1 MSDFRSGFVAIV
13 GRPNTGK
20 STLINAL
27 VGSKIAITSH
37 HPNTTR
43 HAIRGIINNDH
54 FQAILVDTPGVHKPR
69 TLLGHRLNAVVNE
82 SLDSVDVIMMCLP
95 ANEATG
101 AGDQFIVAEIA
112 KHPRAKKFALVTKTD
127 TVNKKTL
134 ADRLMTISD
143 LAEGFTWDEIIPVSA
158 VIHDQIELL
167 EKIIGENIPVGPA
180 FYPVDQKSDQKIET
194 LICELIRE
202 AAMRDALQE
211 LPHSIMVT
219 IDEMS
224 EREPNGT
231 RPFYDIHASIHVE
244 RDSQTGIILGHQG
257 QRLKDIGMRAR
268 KDIERELGARI
279 FLGLH
284 VKVSKEWQQ
293 DPKLLERLGFS
304 DKKH

>member
-43 HAIRGIINNDH
+43 HAIRGIINNGN
-54 FQAILVDTPGVHKPR
+54 FQAVLVDTPGIHKPR
-69 TLLGHRLNAVVNE
+69 TLLGHHLNKVVNE
-82 SLDSVDVIMMCLP
+82 NLDSVDVIMMCLP

-101 AGDQFIVAEIA
+101 AGDQFIAAEIA

-127 TVNKKTL
+127 TVNKKSL

-180 FYPVDQKSDQKIET
+180 FYPEDQKSDQGTEQ

-224 EREPNGT
+224 MREPNGT

-244 RDSQTGIILGHQG
+244 RDSQTGIILGQI
-257 QRLKDIGMRAR
+257 LAC
-268 KDIERELGARI
+268 A
-279 FLGLH
+279 H
-284 VKVSKEWQQ
+284 VKILSANSEHESSWA
-293 DPKLLERLGFS
+293 FT
-304 DKKH
+304 